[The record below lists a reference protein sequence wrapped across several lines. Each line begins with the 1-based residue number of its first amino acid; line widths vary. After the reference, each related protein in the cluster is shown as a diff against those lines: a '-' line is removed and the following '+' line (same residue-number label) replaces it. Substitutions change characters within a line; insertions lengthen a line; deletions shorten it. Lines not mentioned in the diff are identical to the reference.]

1 MEILIKIRV
10 EVLYQH
16 HMKQTLERGTLPGIK
31 KDMAGGARTS
41 KIRTRFWTNLQLSLE
56 FLASL

>member
-31 KDMAGGARTS
+31 KDMAGGQE
-41 KIRTRFWTNLQLSLE
+41 LQRYEQGFGQIGSYLWN
-56 FLASL
+56 F